1 MCGIWGWKCSRSE
14 GELGERRSWVC
25 ALGRNAADG
34 LVGGVAKGVEEV
46 TEEDQEMMSATEY
59 QVRLGSHQWGT
70 ADSVQAYYEA
80 MTEA

>member
-1 MCGIWGWKCSRSE
+1 M
-14 GELGERRSWVC
+14 
-25 ALGRNAADG
+25 
-34 LVGGVAKGVEEV
+34 EEV

-70 ADSVQAYYEA
+70 ADSIQAYYEA